1 MTELALT
8 PQQILRNMLQRRP
21 AGSAAGAS
29 SADNP
34 LRGLLEE
41 RDSRLDSFKTEE
53 ELRLG
58 YKDEISPYELDV
70 GGQLSKDLTGYR
82 IPIVSDLGNAINAYI
97 YGKEMNEYRDAIR
110 EKIDNQLESE
120 GIEKGSSEYQIEI
133 LNRMPDVGNPEAMVE
148 FGVGAAIGAPL
159 LKGSFGALKAL
170 YDRIP
175 KETRES
181 TKSETKDLAPIDNPE
196 MIKSL
201 GRAYLN
207 E

>member
-34 LRGLLEE
+34 LRALMEE
-41 RDSRLDSFKTEE
+41 RDSRLDNFSAS
-53 ELRLG
+53 L
-58 YKDEISPYELDV
+58 DPYQLDV
-70 GGQLSKDLTGYR
+70 GGQISEDLTGYR
-82 IPIVSDLGNAINAYI
+82 IPIASDLGNAINAYL
-97 YGKEMNEYRDAIR
+97 YGVEMNKYRDEIR
-110 EKIDNQLESE
+110 EELDARLESE

>member
-34 LRGLLEE
+34 LRALMEE
-41 RDSRLDSFKTEE
+41 RDSRLDNFSAS
-53 ELRLG
+53 L
-58 YKDEISPYELDV
+58 DPYQLDV
-70 GGQLSKDLTGYR
+70 GGQISEDLTGYR
-82 IPIVSDLGNAINAYI
+82 IPIASDLGNAINAYL
-97 YGKEMNEYRDAIR
+97 YGVEMNKYRDEIR
-110 EKIDNQLESE
+110 EELDARLESE

-148 FGVGAAIGAPL
+148 FGVGAAIGAPV